1 MPLTKNIKKK
11 KSKIN
16 KLQRHKLKINNTKQI
31 RKNKFKSKKIGNIS
45 GGSYGPGF
53 FNSKNNRNNRNS
65 SKLSDEILDYIDR
78 LKKNNPDL
86 KQIIISKNNIDN
98 KGAKAIAYALKQN
111 TILETLCISKN
122 DIGDAGAKEF
132 ADALK
137 QNTNLEKFDIG
148 HNNIGD
154 EGAIALAS
162 ALEQNTKLTDFYI
175 DYNNISDE
183 GATAIAKALST
194 NSTLTVLVISNNNI
208 GDEGATAI
216 AKALS
221 TNSTLTVLVIS
232 NNNIGDEGAKA
243 IAIALQ
249 NNSTLTILNI
259 SNNNIG
265 DEGATAIAEVLN
277 ISNLTKLIISN
288 NNISDDIY
296 KQIHDAFKSRLTLII
311 FEPDLTPSNLPLE
324 LEELL
329 DFIKRNLK
337 KFIKDKEL
345 KLNNSNKF
353 DIINKYILYLTLNV
367 DNFYGLIKN
376 NYESCQR
383 SLETIKTS
391 EKYIIDLHGKI
402 LKNIFRLPDNVNII
416 FLSPIRYMTCIS
428 LSHTTK
434 IILNISKYI
443 NEYLENPYCFDNA
456 EITKIFSESI
466 IYYGGQYCID
476 LDLTRDVINNLT
488 GRIDHVTGLHYI
500 NYDKKIMDSYKYG
513 SGILNDMTLSK
524 FLVSEYDHK
533 GNKFNNPDIKY
544 TIILTSCRE
553 SLHLIN
559 EYEYIS
565 SLTEDILVFY
575 EKSLQLL
582 NFKVY
587 YMNDENKSKRFNNN
601 NDANYDANYVKCSEK
616 INRYFRVSGIENNTV
631 YHRQLIRNPITNNN
645 THYKGLF
652 MSRKNISITNETKI
666 SNTDTAGDL
675 KKKVVELKDNKE
687 KLFEDLLKYLH
698 VNLNRSNESI
708 YITEKK
714 LFDLI
719 KYIFYGNYD
728 LMFEF
733 LVKLE
738 NSDYYVNFDYFKE
751 FIKDFDL
758 SKIDYQINLSA
769 FKFIVKYL
777 NLQNLKKFKLDIFNH
792 NIGDE
797 GAFLVIDVLK
807 QNKELAYLNMSINNI
822 GNEGAIA
829 LASALEQNKELEY
842 LNMSINNIGNEGV
855 VALASALEQN
865 NELTYLD
872 LSNNNIGDEGVK
884 ALASA
889 LEKIKKLEY
898 LKLSNNNIG
907 NEGVIALAR
916 SLNKTLLTYLNIS
929 INKYG
934 GGMMEDLAVAL
945 EKNTILKELVIGCN
959 PNSNLAKG
967 EIRIAEA
974 LVNNK
979 TLTKLIIKNYT
990 MIPSEIKI
998 IYKLLENNKLL
1009 KLTIKDIT

>member
-1 MPLTKNIKKK
+1 MPLTKSIKKK

-194 NSTLTVLVISNNNI
+194 NSTLTVLV
-208 GDEGATAI
+208 
-216 AKALS
+216 
-221 TNSTLTVLVIS
+221 
-232 NNNIGDEGAKA
+232 
-243 IAIALQ
+243 
-249 NNSTLTILNI
+249 I

-822 GNEGAIA
+822 GNEG
-829 LASALEQNKELEY
+829 
-842 LNMSINNIGNEGV
+842 V